1 MVKVTKND
9 ILYYFE
15 HYKELPSGINIKKI
29 KKAEKKIKKRKENES
44 NEKLKKSQLSSF
56 VRKLRTIVCELKRKE
71 LSGDQLNNEIDILFK
86 PRTPSPYSSPESLG
100 SLKGLDD
107 DELEME
113 LIKRNREVI
122 AENYYKAHPDEV
134 RVNLRS
140 VSPIRKS
147 EGSSSNKKTIKKKK
161 SKTKS
166 KTKSKNT
173 NTGKG
178 KSKSRKRLAKTK
190 KKKKKN
196 KK

>member
-15 HYKELPSGINIKKI
+15 HYKELPSGGNIRKR
-29 KKAEKKIKKRKENES
+29 KKAMKKIKKRKENES

-56 VRKLRTIVCELKRKE
+56 VMKVIDIVEELKEKE

-86 PRTPSPYSSPESLG
+86 PQTPSPYSSPESLG

-113 LIKRNREVI
+113 LIKRNREAI

-134 RVNLRS
+134 RIKLRS
-140 VSPIRKS
+140 VSPIENAK
-147 EGSSSNKKTIKKKK
+147 GAK
-161 SKTKS
+161 SKTKGKS
-166 KTKSKNT
+166 KTKR
-173 NTGKG
+173 KG
-178 KSKSRKRLAKTK
+178 KSRKGLAKTK
-190 KKKKKN
+190 KKRSRRVR
-196 KK
+196 